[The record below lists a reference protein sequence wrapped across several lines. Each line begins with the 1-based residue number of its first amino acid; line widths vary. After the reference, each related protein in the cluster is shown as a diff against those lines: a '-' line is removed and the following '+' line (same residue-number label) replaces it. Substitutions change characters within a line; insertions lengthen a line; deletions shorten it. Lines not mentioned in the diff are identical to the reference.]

1 MARVMAVCLDV
12 MDRPWCWGV
21 ADCCTA
27 ACDVFLLLYRVD
39 PMEPLRGQYST
50 RLGAMRH
57 IAQEGGF
64 LAMGNRL
71 ADRAGLVRVDDA
83 QPGDIGVIRDGS
95 GVLALGICTE
105 FGWAGKTEN
114 GMEVGGMLKEMR
126 AWSCP
131 R

>member
-12 MDRPWCWGV
+12 MDRPWRWGA

-27 ACDVFLLLYRVD
+27 ACDVFLRLYRVD
-39 PMEPLRGQYST
+39 PMEPLRGRYST
-50 RLGAMRH
+50 RLGAMRL

-71 ADRAGLVRVDDA
+71 AERAGLVRVDDA

-95 GVLALGICTE
+95 GALALGICTE
-105 FGWAGKTEN
+105 FGWVGKSEQ
-114 GMEVGGMLKEMR
+114 GLASSEMVR
-126 AWSCP
+126 AW
-131 R
+131 RAA

>member
-1 MARVMAVCLDV
+1 MAVCLDV
-12 MDRPWCWGV
+12 MDRPWRWGA

-27 ACDVFLLLYRVD
+27 ACDVFLRVHGVD
-39 PMEPLRGQYST
+39 PMEPLRGRYST

-83 QPGDIGVIRDGS
+83 RPGDIGVIRDGS

-105 FGWAGKTEN
+105 AGWVGKSER
-114 GMEVGGMLKEMR
+114 GLASAQMVR
-126 AWSCP
+126 AW
-131 R
+131 RAV